1 MKTGTKVKGFITRIT
16 SDGVM
21 FTFNELLEGFIPRQ
35 EFEQNQCQNKA
46 EKEEKIEAFAT
57 KEIIDQKRVF
67 SFVHI
72 TNSGR
77 VIRSVAAKQPKNPP
91 STESQEA
98 RRAIAKARKSGK
110 LAATQEKV
118 LIEVMFDS
126 ETVKRHAPKAMD
138 TEVFQ
143 GFIQSVEYN
152 EGVYVLRLSK
162 STFLQNAYLTDRFAL
177 SYNGKP
183 IGFQKQMKFW
193 ADGLVCT
200 EQGEQFIKIKAG
212 SAIVRGA
219 EALGIISASEFSEK
233 ELHGLEVSNLDKY
246 KPGEAITAI
255 VVGKKDGLL
264 QIRCYGRIGYCS
276 EKEYER
282 DGHSVKIGQVV
293 KGYIQ
298 YINEE
303 ELAFL
308 FTSSLPDPEF
318 GENLPKII
326 AFANPFELLRQGESG
341 NAEDNIYT
349 NTLQVASEES
359 PETLIRK
366 ASDCMQLGS
375 FYLACGNIEKCI
387 LQYKMSLCQ
396 YEAIEVL
403 TNDNMDAVL
412 GPMAALYEKLGELF
426 TSLDIKSEAIGS
438 LFTANA
444 VLYSLL
450 TGERFGLLLSIAKNL
465 LTLGNIFLDIDD
477 ANTAV
482 TIYLSVIPSFSA
494 IKEYSVS
501 SAELR
506 MAMDYMIESL
516 ERLRNAYL
524 RQGNRIDALSTLE
537 DLANMNRITFEITHD
552 VRYCKSAGALFFQLA
567 QETNSVEPAKEAVL
581 YLEAFL
587 DTQPR
592 NSEVRELRE
601 QVEAWKREYS
611 DTRAEIIPLFTDRQ
625 HQTEGKHS
633 ETAALEDAQSAGSRD
648 NIISL
653 LGNNMVDG
661 SFLVRLF
668 EHPED
673 WPLISSKAFYLAT
686 GFEITEEELN
696 ELRTRTDEMRKEE
709 TKDNIIPLHETEE

>member
-35 EFEQNQCQNKA
+35 EFEQNGLEFGKYRIGDA
-46 EKEEKIEAFAT
+46 VEAFAT

-91 STESQEA
+91 STEPQEA

-152 EGVYVLRLSK
+152 EGAYVLRLSK

-219 EALGIISASEFSEK
+219 EALGIIPASEFSEK
-233 ELHGLEVSNLDKY
+233 ELHGLEVSNLDAY
-246 KPGEAITAI
+246 KCGESITA
-255 VVGKKDGLL
+255 VVTGKKDGFL
-264 QIRCYGRIGYCS
+264 QVRCYGRTGYCR
-276 EKEYER
+276 EKEYEENGR
-282 DGHSVKIGQVV
+282 SIRIGQVV

-298 YINEE
+298 YINED
-303 ELAFL
+303 ELTFL

-318 GENLPKII
+318 GENLPQIV
-326 AFANPFELLRQGESG
+326 AFANPFEFLRQGDSG

-349 NTLQVASEES
+349 NTLQVASDEP
-359 PETLIRK
+359 PEVLIRK
-366 ASDCMQLGS
+366 ATDCMLLGD
-375 FYLACGNIEKCI
+375 FYLVCGNIEKCI
-387 LQYKMSLCQ
+387 LHYKMSLCQ

-403 TNDNMDAVL
+403 TDDNMGAVL

-426 TSLDIKSEAIGS
+426 ISLDIKSEAIGS

-444 VLYSLL
+444 VLSSLL
-450 TGERFGLLLSIAKNL
+450 TSERFDLLLSVVKNL
-465 LTLGNIFLDIDD
+465 LTLGKLFLDIDD

-482 TIYLSVIPSFSA
+482 AIYSSVVSGLGSS
-494 IKEYSVS
+494 IKEYTVTSTDVKT
-501 SAELR
+501 AL
-506 MAMDYMIESL
+506 DYLIESK
-516 ERLRNAYL
+516 EELRNAYL
-524 RQGNRIDALSTLE
+524 HQGNRIDALSVLE
-537 DLANMNRITFEITHD
+537 DLTDMNKKLAEITKTIQF
-552 VRYCKSAGALFFQLA
+552 YMYAAESLYQLA
-567 QETNSVEPAKEAVL
+567 QETNSLETAKEAL
-581 YLEAFL
+581 SYLKVILENQPTNKEA
-587 DTQPR
+587 
-592 NSEVRELRE
+592 RELRE
-601 QVEAWKREYS
+601 QVKEWITKYT
-611 DTRAEIIPLFTDRQ
+611 DTRAEIIPLFADRQ
-625 HQTEGKHS
+625 YQTEEEKS
-633 ETAALEDAQSAGSRD
+633 EKAASEEAPPATCD

-653 LGNNMVDG
+653 MENDMSEGI
-661 SFLVRLF
+661 FPVRLLD
-668 EHPED
+668 HPED

-686 GFEITEEELN
+686 GFELSDCAFYKI
-696 ELRTRTDEMRKEE
+696 
-709 TKDNIIPLHETEE
+709 